1 MQAGSTDEAE
11 RPLADGEVRPPLM
24 ALVRQL
30 GQDAQTFAKAEAA
43 FIKERVGEGW
53 SHAVPGLAAIGVAVA
68 LMFGAFIALP
78 LGVMMI
84 VGEWIGLALA
94 VPLVMG
100 VALLMGF
107 ILFKFGQRRLKAA
120 LKMPEDR

>member
-1 MQAGSTDEAE
+1 MQAGQSDEAE
-11 RPLADGEVRPPLM
+11 RPVAEGEVRPPLM

-30 GQDAQTFAKAEAA
+30 GQDAQSFAKAETA
-43 FIKERVGEGW
+43 FLKERVGEGW
-53 SHAVPGLAAIGVAVA
+53 SHAVPGLAAIGIAVA
-68 LMFGAFIALP
+68 LLFGAFIALP

-100 VALLMGF
+100 VVALIGL
-107 ILFKFGQRRLKAA
+107 ILVKFGQRRLKAA
-120 LKMPEDR
+120 LKLPEDR